1 MNLKEKQAI
10 AENLHEEFAKA
21 KVVILTDF
29 KGLNVQA
36 VTKLRAELRKEDV
49 TYKVIKNSLIVR
61 AAKDTDAELIQEH
74 CKGPNAVAYSLTD
87 PVAPAKIL
95 SKFAEENDK
104 LDIKVGAMAG
114 KVLTKADIK
123 ALADLPSR
131 EVLLSQ
137 VLSAMN
143 GVPTALVRLLS
154 EVPRQMLNVLL
165 AIKDQKDAA

>member
-104 LDIKVGAMAG
+104 LGIKVGAMAG